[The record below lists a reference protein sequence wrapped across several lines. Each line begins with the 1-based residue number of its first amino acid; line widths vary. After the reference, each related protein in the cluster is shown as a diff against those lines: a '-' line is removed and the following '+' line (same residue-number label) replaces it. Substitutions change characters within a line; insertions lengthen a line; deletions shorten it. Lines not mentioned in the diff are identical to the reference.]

1 MRKYFKIKNH
11 LILKKKKGCDREN
24 LNDVKTF

>member
-11 LILKKKKGCDREN
+11 LILKKKGYDREN